1 VLRRNLV
8 IFLLSALALFTFA
21 FPQEA
26 ASSSTLPDSA
36 SLTPEGSS
44 LGSFL
49 HLSDIPNDGGGG
61 IEISWEAGD
70 SLSNYFITIVRREGD
85 KRKVVATDILASSGQ
100 ARDVNS
106 DEDRTNI
113 KDGTEYYYTAVLS
126 EFMISQEMIDYLTCD
141 SLDMKVFTIA
151 DSSQVYVLSDESGP
165 VKSKASWFN
174 LERLTVL
181 ISAIIITFLFLWYFQ
196 LAKKGKDLYIR
207 KINGLDAVE
216 EAVGRSTEMGK
227 PIMYILGI
235 GYVTDIPTIAGL
247 TILGRVA
254 KKVAEYETKILVP
267 SYDPVVMT
275 TAQEVVKEAYTEAGR
290 PDIYNK
296 NDIMYITQDQF
307 GYAAG
312 VDGMMMREKP
322 GAVFLQGLFF
332 AESLI
337 LAETGHSIGA
347 IQIAG
352 TTETAQLPFFVAA
365 CDYTLIGEEMMAA
378 SVYLQKDPLMLGSI
392 VAEDGMKVII
402 VVILVLGIVLGI
414 LGPGFHIGIIDKLF
428 NLLIEIL

>member
-1 VLRRNLV
+1 MKRIALSILLLLS
-8 IFLLSALALFTFA
+8 FLLIFSQTDTMPDKGLLSVADSVETVSDTIFDA
-21 FPQEA
+21 FPLT
-26 ASSSTLPDSA
+26 ASDVPDDA
-36 SLTPEGSS
+36 GGVIQIRWQTPENARGTV
-44 LGSFL
+44 
-49 HLSDIPNDGGGG
+49 DIFR
-61 IEISWEAGD
+61 IEGD
-70 SLSNYFITIVRREGD
+70 S
-85 KRKVVATDILASSGQ
+85 VVSIALELPCTSGQ
-100 ARDVNS
+100 YRDADSPADSHRVL
-106 DEDRTNI
+106 
-113 KDGTEYYYTAVLS
+113 DGTEYIYYAVLKTDDNMIYVSQNS
-126 EFMISQEMIDYLTCD
+126 E
-141 SLDMKVFTIA
+141 
-151 DSSQVYVLSDESGP
+151 P
-165 VKSKASWFN
+165 VTAGASWFN
-174 LERLTVL
+174 KSRTNSLVIAILITLT
-181 ISAIIITFLFLWYFQ
+181 FLWYIRQ
-196 LAKKGKDLYIR
+196 ARMGKELFIR
-207 KINGLDAVE
+207 KISGLDAVE

-254 KKVAEYETKILVP
+254 KKAADYDTRIMVP

-275 TAQEVVKEAYTEAGR
+275 TAQEVVKEAFTEAGR
-290 PDIYNK
+290 PDAFRK
-296 NDIMYITQDQF
+296 DDIQYITQDQF

-378 SVYLQKDPLMLGSI
+378 SVYLEREPLMLGSI
-392 VAEDGMKVII
+392 VAEDFIKLLII
-402 VVILVLGIVLGI
+402 LLIIAGLLLGI
-414 LGPGFHIGIIDKLF
+414 LGPGFNIEFF
-428 NLLIEIL
+428 NNIFEGLIHVL

>member
-1 VLRRNLV
+1 MKRIALSILLLLS
-8 IFLLSALALFTFA
+8 FLLIFSQTDTMPDKGLLSVADSVEAVSDTIFDA
-21 FPQEA
+21 FPLT
-26 ASSSTLPDSA
+26 ASDVPDDA
-36 SLTPEGSS
+36 GGVIQIRWQTPENARGTV
-44 LGSFL
+44 
-49 HLSDIPNDGGGG
+49 DIFR
-61 IEISWEAGD
+61 IEGD
-70 SLSNYFITIVRREGD
+70 S
-85 KRKVVATDILASSGQ
+85 VVSIALELPCTSGQ
-100 ARDVNS
+100 YRDADSPADSHRVL
-106 DEDRTNI
+106 
-113 KDGTEYYYTAVLS
+113 DGTEYIYYAVLKTDDNMIYVSQNS
-126 EFMISQEMIDYLTCD
+126 E
-141 SLDMKVFTIA
+141 
-151 DSSQVYVLSDESGP
+151 P
-165 VKSKASWFN
+165 VTAGASWFN
-174 LERLTVL
+174 KSRTNSLVIAILITLT
-181 ISAIIITFLFLWYFQ
+181 FLWYIRQ
-196 LAKKGKDLYIR
+196 ARMGKELFIR
-207 KINGLDAVE
+207 KISGLDAVE

-254 KKVAEYETKILVP
+254 KKAADYDTRIMVP

-275 TAQEVVKEAYTEAGR
+275 TAQEVVKEAFTEAGR
-290 PDIYNK
+290 PDAFRK
-296 NDIMYITQDQF
+296 DDIQYITQDQF

-378 SVYLQKDPLMLGSI
+378 SVYLEREPLMLGSI
-392 VAEDGMKVII
+392 VAEDFIKFLII
-402 VVILVLGIVLGI
+402 LLIIAGLLLGI
-414 LGPGFHIGIIDKLF
+414 LGPGFNIEFF
-428 NLLIEIL
+428 NKIFEGLIHVL

>member
-1 VLRRNLV
+1 MLKRTLLLIV
-8 IFLLSALALFTFA
+8 FLILSISLFSENDSLIILENETPFEGFA
-21 FPQEA
+21 I
-26 ASSSTLPDSA
+26 T
-36 SLTPEGSS
+36 GK
-44 LGSFL
+44 
-49 HLSDIPNDGGGG
+49 DIPNDGGGG
-61 IEISWEAGD
+61 IVIDWSFPDSLDNWFLTVLRKDEAGNN
-70 SLSNYFITIVRREGD
+70 SI
-85 KRKVVATDILASSGQ
+85 VATDLLVSSKQ
-100 ARDVNS
+100 VRDVS
-106 DEDRTNI
+106 SEEDPSRV
-113 KDGTEYYYTAVLS
+113 KDGTKYYYTGILS
-126 EFMISQEMIDYLTCD
+126 KKMVDEDFLNMLISKENGYSKNGIYIFNDDT
-141 SLDMKVFTIA
+141 F
-151 DSSQVYVLSDESGP
+151 YVTAETDAIT
-165 VKSKASWFN
+165 SKASWFN
-174 LERLTVL
+174 LSRIPVVISLIL
-181 ISAIIITFLFLWYFQ
+181 ISFVFLYYLN
-196 LAKKGKDLYIR
+196 LAKSGKELYIR

-247 TILGRVA
+247 TILSRVS

-275 TAQEVVKEAYTEAGR
+275 TAQEVVKEAFTEAGR
-290 PDIYNK
+290 PDLYNK

-347 IQIAG
+347 IQISG

-378 SVYLQKDPLMLGSI
+378 SVYLQKEPMMLGSI
-392 VAEDGMKVII
+392 AAEDLLKVFIMVLII
-402 VVILVLGIVLGI
+402 VGFILSIFAY
-414 LGPGFHIGIIDKLF
+414 GFNIGIFKNLF
-428 NLLIEIL
+428 DLLVRALQV

>member
-1 VLRRNLV
+1 MKKNLV
-8 IFLLSALALFTFA
+8 LLLLSLTLLFSFSFA
-21 FPQEA
+21 QEQ
-26 ASSSTLPDSA
+26 ASGGTDLNPNAISSET
-36 SLTPEGSS
+36 ER
-44 LGSFL
+44 LGSMLQIF
-49 HLSDIPNDGGGG
+49 DIPNDGGGG
-61 IEISWEAGD
+61 IEINWTLND
-70 SLSNYFITIVRREGD
+70 SLSNYFITIIRREGNI
-85 KRKVVATDILASSGQ
+85 KKIVASDLLASSGQ
-100 ARDVNS
+100 VRDVNS
-106 DEDRTNI
+106 DENKSNV
-113 KDGTEYYYTAVLS
+113 KDGTEYFYTAVLS
-126 EFMISQEMIDYLTCD
+126 EYAVSQEILDYLVCD
-141 SLDMKVFTIA
+141 SLDMEAMTIA
-151 DSSQVYVLSDESGP
+151 DANQVYLISDESGP

-181 ISAIIITFLFLWYFQ
+181 ISAIIITFLFLLYLQ
-196 LAKKGKDLYIR
+196 LARKGKELYIR
-207 KINGLDAVE
+207 KISGLDAVE

-247 TILGRVA
+247 TILGRVS

-275 TAQEVVKEAYTEAGR
+275 TAQEVVKEAFTEAGR
-290 PDIYNK
+290 PDLYNK

-312 VDGMMMREKP
+312 VDGMMLREKP

-378 SVYLQKDPLMLGSI
+378 SVYLQKDPLMLSSI
-392 VAEDGMKVII
+392 AAEDVMKVII
-402 VVILVLGIVLGI
+402 IIILLIGLILGI
-414 LGPGFHIGIIDKLF
+414 LGPGMHIEFFDKLF

>member
-1 VLRRNLV
+1 MLKRTLLLILFLILSISLFSENDSL
-8 IFLLSALALFTFA
+8 IFLENQ
-21 FPQEA
+21 FPC
-26 ASSSTLPDSA
+26 
-36 SLTPEGSS
+36 EGFYIT
-44 LGSFL
+44 GR
-49 HLSDIPNDGGGG
+49 DIPNDGGSG
-61 IEISWEAGD
+61 IEINWSFPD
-70 SLSNYFITIVRREGD
+70 SLDNCFLTVLRRDEFGNNS
-85 KRKVVATDILASSGQ
+85 VVATDLLVSSKQ
-100 ARDVNS
+100 VRDVSS
-106 DEDRTNI
+106 DEEPSRV
-113 KDGTEYYYTAVLS
+113 KDGIKYYYTGILSKKIIDENFLNILKEKSYLKNGTYIFNNDTFYVTSETDAV
-126 EFMISQEMIDYLTCD
+126 I
-141 SLDMKVFTIA
+141 
-151 DSSQVYVLSDESGP
+151 
-165 VKSKASWFN
+165 SKASWFN
-174 LERLTVL
+174 LSRIPVL
-181 ISAIIITFLFLWYFQ
+181 ISLIIIAFVFLYYLN
-196 LAKKGKDLYIR
+196 LAKSGKELYIR

-247 TILGRVA
+247 TILSRVS

-275 TAQEVVKEAYTEAGR
+275 TAQEVVKEAFTEAGR
-290 PDIYNK
+290 PDLYNK

-347 IQIAG
+347 IQISG

-378 SVYLQKDPLMLGSI
+378 SVYLQKEPMMLSSI
-392 VAEDGMKVII
+392 AAEDLLKVFIM
-402 VVILVLGIVLGI
+402 
-414 LGPGFHIGIIDKLF
+414 
-428 NLLIEIL
+428 LLIIAGFVISIFAFGFNIGLFKNLFDHLVNALQV

>member
-1 VLRRNLV
+1 VKKNLV
-8 IFLLSALALFTFA
+8 LLLLSLTLLFSFSFA
-21 FPQEA
+21 QEQ
-26 ASSSTLPDSA
+26 ASGGTDLNPNAISSET
-36 SLTPEGSS
+36 ER
-44 LGSFL
+44 LGSML
-49 HLSDIPNDGGGG
+49 QLSDIPNDGGGG
-61 IEISWEAGD
+61 IEINWTLND
-70 SLSNYFITIVRREGD
+70 SLSNYFITIIRREGNI
-85 KRKVVATDILASSGQ
+85 KKIVASDLLASSGQ
-100 ARDVNS
+100 VRDVNS
-106 DEDRTNI
+106 DENKSNV
-113 KDGTEYYYTAVLS
+113 KDGTEYFYTAVLS
-126 EFMISQEMIDYLTCD
+126 EYAVSQEILDYLVCD
-141 SLDMKVFTIA
+141 SLDMEAMTIA
-151 DSSQVYVLSDESGP
+151 DANQVYLISDESGP

-181 ISAIIITFLFLWYFQ
+181 ISAIIITFLFLLYLQ
-196 LAKKGKDLYIR
+196 LARKGKELYIR
-207 KINGLDAVE
+207 KISGLDAVE

-235 GYVTDIPTIAGL
+235 GYGTDIPTIAGL
-247 TILGRVA
+247 TILGRVS

-275 TAQEVVKEAYTEAGR
+275 TAQEVVKEAFTEAGR
-290 PDIYNK
+290 PDLYNK

-312 VDGMMMREKP
+312 VDGMMLREKP

-378 SVYLQKDPLMLGSI
+378 SVYLQKDPLMLSSI
-392 VAEDGMKVII
+392 AAEDVMKVII
-402 VVILVLGIVLGI
+402 IIILLIGLILGI
-414 LGPGFHIGIIDKLF
+414 LGPGMHIEFFDKLF

>member
-1 VLRRNLV
+1 MKRNLLLL
-8 IFLLSALALFTFA
+8 FLTAVLLFSAVSSQDKPVSEILS
-21 FPQEA
+21 
-26 ASSSTLPDSA
+26 DSINIA
-36 SLTPEGSS
+36 GESIQ
-44 LGSFL
+44 LGKILSV
-49 HLSDIPNDGGGG
+49 SDIPNDGGGG
-61 IEISWEAGD
+61 VEINWSLND
-70 SLSNYFITIVRREGD
+70 TLSNYFITIIRREGD
-85 KRKVVATDILASSGQ
+85 ERKVVATDLLASSQ
-100 ARDVNS
+100 QVRDVNS
-106 DEDRTNI
+106 DEDKSNI
-113 KDGTEYYYTAVLS
+113 KDGTEYFYTAVLS
-126 EFMISQEMIDYLTCD
+126 EYAISQEILDYMLCD
-141 SLDMKVFTIA
+141 SLDMKSLKIA
-151 DSSQVYVLSDESGP
+151 DATQTYLISEESGP
-165 VKSKASWFN
+165 VTSKASWFN
-174 LERLTVL
+174 LERFTVL
-181 ISAIIITFLFLWYFQ
+181 ISAIIITLLFLFYFQ
-196 LAKKGKDLYIR
+196 LAKNGKEFYIR

-275 TAQEVVKEAYTEAGR
+275 TAQEVVKEAFTEAGR

-392 VAEDGMKVII
+392 VAEDVMKVVIVII
-402 VVILVLGIVLGI
+402 LIIGFLLGV
-414 LGPGFHIGIIDKLF
+414 LGPGLHIEFFNKLF

>member
-1 VLRRNLV
+1 VKKNLV
-8 IFLLSALALFTFA
+8 LLLLSLTLLFSFSFA
-21 FPQEA
+21 QEQ
-26 ASSSTLPDSA
+26 ASGGTDLNPNAISSET
-36 SLTPEGSS
+36 ER
-44 LGSFL
+44 LGSML
-49 HLSDIPNDGGGG
+49 QLSDIPNDGGGG
-61 IEISWEAGD
+61 IEINWTLND
-70 SLSNYFITIVRREGD
+70 SLSNYFITIIRREGNI
-85 KRKVVATDILASSGQ
+85 KKIVASDLLASSGQ
-100 ARDVNS
+100 VRDVNS
-106 DEDRTNI
+106 DENKSNV
-113 KDGTEYYYTAVLS
+113 KDGTEYFYTAVLS
-126 EFMISQEMIDYLTCD
+126 EYAVSQEILDYLVCD
-141 SLDMKVFTIA
+141 SLDMEAMTIA
-151 DSSQVYVLSDESGP
+151 DANQVYLISDESGP

-181 ISAIIITFLFLWYFQ
+181 ISAIIITFLFLLYLQ
-196 LAKKGKDLYIR
+196 LARKGKELYIR
-207 KINGLDAVE
+207 KISGLDAVE

-247 TILGRVA
+247 TILGRVS

-275 TAQEVVKEAYTEAGR
+275 TAQEVVKEAFTEAGR
-290 PDIYNK
+290 PDLYNK

-312 VDGMMMREKP
+312 VDGMMLREKP

-378 SVYLQKDPLMLGSI
+378 SVYLQKDPLMLSSI
-392 VAEDGMKVII
+392 AAEDVMKVII
-402 VVILVLGIVLGI
+402 IIILLIGLILGI
-414 LGPGFHIGIIDKLF
+414 LGPGMHIEFFDKLF